1 MKLSTKDTA
10 NLNTIIAVCAIGSID
25 AVIIDGGYI
34 RGANPDKT
42 CAIISDVDVPQFP
55 QKIGLA
61 RLSQLRQRLDLFT
74 NESNTVIDV
83 KESDRGEISSL
94 EISAGRSKAQFRC
107 TSTMLIKAPTMIND
121 EEACRIFLEK
131 EEAQMVLNAIKVMG
145 TKKVQLTIKKDRSVI
160 FTLPDTTNDAFTAV
174 LKTPSE
180 RISEDEMDSV
190 VHYYQSDIFSSIL
203 RSKLDANPITFDVG
217 VIGTIR
223 TTVSGHVLVMLPQIN
238 EDAED

>member
-1 MKLSTKDTA
+1 MKLTSKDTA
-10 NLNTIIAVCAIGSID
+10 NLSNIIAVCAIGSID
-25 AVIIDGGYI
+25 AVIIDDGII
-34 RGANPDKT
+34 RGANAEKT
-42 CAIISDVDVPQFP
+42 CAIISKVDVPEFK

-61 RLSQLRQRLDLFT
+61 RLSQLRQRLDLF
-74 NESNTVIDV
+74 SNDSSMVIDA

-94 EISAGRSKAQFRC
+94 EISAGRNKAQFRC
-107 TSTMLIKAPTMIND
+107 TSTMLIKAPMSIND

-131 EEAQMVLNAIKVMG
+131 EEAQMILNAVKVMG

-160 FTLPDTTNDAFTAV
+160 FTLPDTTNDAFTTV

-180 RISEDEMDSV
+180 RLGEDEMDSV
-190 VHYYQSDIFSSIL
+190 VHYYPSDIFSSIM
-203 RSKLDANPITFDVG
+203 RSKLDTSPITFDVG